1 MPKDKALEFQKETLI
16 NRLAE
21 LMEAEEKLPPMAARI
36 YATLIFTSREGLTF
50 DQLVQSVQG
59 SKSTVC
65 NHIQSLREKDLLSDY
80 TKPGERKRYFIV
92 SPNVLINYI
101 DNLSSRWK
109 KQSEFQKDVL
119 EYKNLYNRENPA
131 LPLDLHL
138 HQNHL
143 IFLKEAE
150 DFAETIKQQFQNN
163 NLINAKHS

>member
-1 MPKDKALEFQKETLI
+1 MPEKKALEFQKDTLI

-36 YATLIFTSREGLTF
+36 YATLIFTSKEGLTF
-50 DQLVQSVQG
+50 DQLVQAVQG

-65 NHIQSLREKDLLSDY
+65 THIHSLQEKDLLRDY
-80 TKPGERKRYFIV
+80 SKPGERKRYFVV
-92 SPNVLINYI
+92 SPDVLINYI

-119 EYKNLYNRENPA
+119 GYKNLYNRENPTS
-131 LPLDLHL
+131 PLELDC

-150 DFAETIKQQFQNN
+150 NFAERIKQQFQNN

>member
-1 MPKDKALEFQKETLI
+1 MPQDKDLEFQKETLI

-36 YATLIFTSREGLTF
+36 YATLIFTSEEGLTF

-65 NHIQSLREKDLLSDY
+65 THIQSLQEKDLLSDY
-80 TKPGERKRYFIV
+80 SKPGERKRYFV
-92 SPNVLINYI
+92 LSPNVLINYI
-101 DNLSSRWK
+101 DKLSSRWK
-109 KQSEFQKDVL
+109 RQREFQKDVL
-119 EYKNLYNRENPA
+119 EYKNFYNRENPTS
-131 LPLDLHL
+131 PLDLHL

-150 DFAETIKQQFQNN
+150 DFAERIKQQFQNN